1 MNKFLMIM
9 ALFSFLSVWNQA
21 QAQTKFKTVN
31 QAKGLSVGEVAPK
44 FNSSDQENRSFN
56 LENTLESGP
65 VVLIFYRGQWCPVC
79 NKHLAAI
86 EQDLDQIYAKG
97 ATVVAV
103 SPETSEFLKQTMK
116 KTGAS
121 FKLLHDEDYGIA
133 EAYDVAFL
141 SDEASLNA
149 YNERLGANLQEAH
162 SDDSQRLP
170 IPATY
175 IIGQDGIIKW
185 RHFDP
190 DYRKRASVEDIVAA
204 LSEL

>member
-1 MNKFLMIM
+1 MLLV
-9 ALFSFLSVWNQA
+9 AFSLLHQYNGLLA
-21 QAQTKFKTVN
+21 QNNYKSAD
-31 QAKGLSVGEVAPK
+31 QAKGVIEGDKAPL
-44 FNSSDQENRSFN
+44 FIALDQTDQEFELAQA
-56 LENTLESGP
+56 LERGP
-65 VVLIFYRGQWCPVC
+65 VVIIFYRGQWCPVC

-86 EQDLDQIYAKG
+86 EKDLDQIYAKG
-97 ATVVAV
+97 ATVVAI
-103 SPETSEFLKQTMK
+103 SPETSEYLKQTMK

-121 FKLLHDEDYGIA
+121 FKLLHDEDYRIA

-190 DYRKRASVEDIVAA
+190 DYKKRASVGEIVAG
-204 LSEL
+204 LDNLK